1 MKQNEGELIMTCN
14 VILTADNGRFRAHA
28 AELPDCKAEAESR
41 DQVPELIQKRLE
53 EISNRIEVVQL
64 KIPQLDK
71 KLAPSEQQNG
81 QTQAAKPPRL
91 VQFPP
96 MVLAE
101 DKSVHLETP
110 WEYFGIFKDDPTWMP
125 MFEEIERRR
134 DRQKV
139 PTIKKTEKK
148 VNVSVGYAH
157 HRT

>member
-1 MKQNEGELIMTCN
+1 MTCN
-14 VILTADNGRFRAHA
+14 VILTPQNGRIIAHV

-41 DQVPELIQKRLE
+41 DQVLALIQKRLE

-64 KIPQLDK
+64 ELPNLEK
-71 KLAPSEQQNG
+71 KLGKSERSEKQDEQA
-81 QTQAAKPPRL
+81 QRQAKAAKPPKL

-96 MVLAE
+96 MVLAS

-134 DRQKV
+134 DRQKI
-139 PTIKKTEKK
+139 PKTKKRRKK
-148 VNVSVGYAH
+148 
-157 HRT
+157 

>member
-1 MKQNEGELIMTCN
+1 MICN
-14 VILTADNGRFRAHA
+14 VILTPQNGRFLAHV

-41 DQVPELIQKRLE
+41 DRALALIQKRLE
-53 EISNRIEVVQL
+53 EFVRRSEIVQL
-64 KIPQLDK
+64 EIPNLEK
-71 KLAPSEQQNG
+71 KLSQLERSEKQNE
-81 QTQAAKPPRL
+81 QTITAKPPRL

-134 DRQKV
+134 DRQKI
-139 PTIKKTEKK
+139 PTTKKRRKK
-148 VNVSVGYAH
+148 
-157 HRT
+157 